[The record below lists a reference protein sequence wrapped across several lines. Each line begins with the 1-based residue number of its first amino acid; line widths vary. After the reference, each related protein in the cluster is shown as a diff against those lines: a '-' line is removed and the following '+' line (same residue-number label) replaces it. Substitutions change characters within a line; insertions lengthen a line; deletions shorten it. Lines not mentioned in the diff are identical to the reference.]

1 MDTLTFFSF
10 FPSGSIQCRVVVIVD
25 DSMVEENETFSLI
38 VTFPDAQV
46 NVTTSIIS
54 ITIVDDDCKCLP

>member
-1 MDTLTFFSF
+1 MDTLTFFPFS
-10 FPSGSIQCRVVVIVD
+10 PSGCLVVVIVD

-38 VTFPDAQV
+38 VTSPDAQV